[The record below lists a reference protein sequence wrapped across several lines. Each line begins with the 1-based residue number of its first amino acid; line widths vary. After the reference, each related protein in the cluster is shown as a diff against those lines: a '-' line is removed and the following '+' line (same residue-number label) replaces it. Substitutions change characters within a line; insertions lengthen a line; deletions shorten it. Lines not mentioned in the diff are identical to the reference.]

1 MPFAV
6 GEWKVPFN
14 RATQPILDCVARA
27 LRVKTWRDF
36 LLFKQI
42 VKNRAAS
49 DGKRRGFFET
59 AEGAVFRRS

>member
-1 MPFAV
+1 
-6 GEWKVPFN
+6 
-14 RATQPILDCVARA
+14 
-27 LRVKTWRDF
+27 

-49 DGKRRGFFET
+49 DGKRRGFSGA